1 MNKQSV
7 KEAAS
12 GVAAIIVAA
21 GSGSRMKSNTKKQY
35 MELGGKPVLYYALD
49 AFAKSSMID
58 EIVLVASEDD
68 ICYCREEIVNK
79 YNVSKVTAIVPGG
92 AERYL
97 SVWNGLRAVSESVE
111 YVMVHDAARPLIKQ
125 ATIHNAYEEVIKCN
139 ACVVGVPAK
148 DTIKQTDSKNAVVA
162 TPPRSSL
169 WMVQTPQCF
178 KKELLLNAYEALW
191 KDEGNTTLTDDAM
204 IVEHYTGAKVYMLEG
219 EYSNIKITTPEDII
233 IARALLEADLGGS

>member
-1 MNKQSV
+1 
-7 KEAAS
+7 
-12 GVAAIIVAA
+12 
-21 GSGSRMKSNTKKQY
+21 MKSNTKKQY

-49 AFAKSSMID
+49 TFSKSSMID
-58 EIVLVASEDD
+58 EIILVASEED
-68 ICYCREEIVNK
+68 ICYCKEEIVNK
-79 YNVSKVTAIVPGG
+79 YNISKVKGIVPGG

-97 SVWNGLRAVSESVE
+97 SVWNGLRAVSESVG

-125 ATIHNAYEEVIKCN
+125 ETIHKAYEMLNKAP

-148 DTIKQTDSKNAVVA
+148 DTIKQTDSDNAVVA

-178 KKELLLNAYEALW
+178 KKELILQAYEALW
-191 KDEGNTTLTDDAM
+191 NGEEDTALTDDAM
-204 IVEHYTGAKVYMLEG
+204 IVEHYTGTKVYMLEG

-233 IARALLEADLGGS
+233 IAGALLEANLGGS